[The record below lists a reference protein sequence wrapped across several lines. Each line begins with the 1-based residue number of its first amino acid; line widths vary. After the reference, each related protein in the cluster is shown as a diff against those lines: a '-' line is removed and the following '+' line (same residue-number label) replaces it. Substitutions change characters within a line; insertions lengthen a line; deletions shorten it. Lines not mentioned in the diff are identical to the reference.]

1 MIKLKNFTLK
11 GIIILGFFI
20 TFFVLTTSY
29 ILSMYFIFSS
39 QMENQMRVLWVEKAD
54 SVSKQARFSII
65 TESTKDLKNILETF
79 NSQKVQYVSVH
90 KIKNEKIKELYSSG
104 NNNFCKNID
113 QTTNSFVSKKT
124 HICINRVISNNM
136 KTVTIG
142 NILLIV
148 SKRKLN
154 RMIKKSVLN
163 NIFIILFLTSII
175 FSLVYFATKKI
186 LSPLVEFSK
195 AMKKVSKKENGIRL
209 KNEGTKDVQHVQNTF
224 NSMVSVIEKHQSNL
238 NKKVKERT
246 LELLKAYKDAK
257 GASQVKSDILK
268 IVSHEMRTPLTGA
281 VLYLDLM
288 EAGKGSYIPEITKYH
303 ERLEILID
311 NILDYTKATDNNII
325 VKNTL
330 FSISSLISEIS
341 AEFTPLLKGKN
352 NCFKLNSS
360 FKKNIYSDK
369 NLIKQ
374 ILANFLSNANKFTKK
389 GTVILNCYEQNSYLF
404 ISILDSGCGITEE
417 NLQKIFDPFWQVDMS
432 SSRNYEGTGLGLSI
446 CSLFAETLGGTI
458 DVKSKVDTGSIFTLL
473 LPLSLLR
480 EHKNNY
486 C

>member
-29 ILSMYFIFSS
+29 ILSMYFIFSN
-39 QMENQMRVLWVEKAD
+39 QMENQMRVLWSEKAD

-65 TESTKDLKNILETF
+65 TESTKDLKNILEAF

-104 NNNFCKNID
+104 NNNFCKNVD

-142 NILLIV
+142 NILLVV

-154 RMIKKSVLN
+154 RMIKKSVFN
-163 NIFIILFLTSII
+163 NIFIIFFLTSII

-195 AMKKVSKKENGIRL
+195 AMKEVSKKQKGVRL
-209 KNEGTKDVQHVQNTF
+209 KKEGTKDVQHVQDTF
-224 NSMVSVIEKHQSNL
+224 NSMIKVIEKHQGNL
-238 NKKVKERT
+238 NKKVEERT

-288 EAGKGSYIPEITKYH
+288 EAGKGYFIPEITKYH
-303 ERLEILID
+303 ERLEALID
-311 NILDYTKATDNNII
+311 NILDYTRATDNNVI

-330 FSISSLISEIS
+330 FSIPSLISEIS
-341 AEFTPLLKGKN
+341 AEFTPLLKEKD

-369 NLIKQ
+369 NLIRQ

-432 SSRNYEGTGLGLSI
+432 SSRKYEGTGLGLSI
-446 CSLFAETLGGTI
+446 CNLFAETLGGTI
-458 DVKSKVDTGSIFTLL
+458 NVKSKVDTGSIFTLL
-473 LPLSLLR
+473 LPLSLLT
-480 EHKNNY
+480 
-486 C
+486 